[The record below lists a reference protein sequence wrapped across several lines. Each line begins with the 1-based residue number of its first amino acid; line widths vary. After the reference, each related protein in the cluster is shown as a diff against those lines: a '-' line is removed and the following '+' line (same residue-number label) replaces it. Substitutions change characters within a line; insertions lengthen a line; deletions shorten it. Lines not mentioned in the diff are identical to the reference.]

1 MSSTG
6 RTPWDVL
13 GIAEDASFS
22 DIKRAYFRRARS
34 AHPDATGGDA
44 EAFRQV
50 QAAFEELSR
59 RVTRP
64 DPLPDRSRRDRVPA
78 KARSAR
84 AAGPARAAGTA
95 RPERSGEPPRPERT
109 GGPPRAER
117 TGGPGRA
124 EGAGPEPE
132 AEDRRTPYDRW
143 SSWSRPSRQWRDDDP
158 LLADLAP
165 PPRSRR
171 PTFAEFLAAEMRP
184 GAAAWLREAIKR
196 A

>member
-22 DIKRAYFRRARS
+22 DIKRAYFRRART
-34 AHPDATGGDA
+34 AHPDAPGGDA
-44 EAFRQV
+44 EGFRQV

-59 RVTRP
+59 RATRP
-64 DPLPDRSRRDRVPA
+64 DPPPDRSRRDRVPA

-95 RPERSGEPPRPERT
+95 RPERSGEPPR
-109 GGPPRAER
+109 AER
-117 TGGPGRA
+117 TGVPGRA
-124 EGAGPEPE
+124 AGAGPEPQTG
-132 AEDRRTPYDRW
+132 DRRTPYDRW

-158 LLADLAP
+158 LLADLVP

>member
-13 GIAEDASFS
+13 GIAEDASLS
-22 DIKRAYFRRARS
+22 DIKRAYFRRART
-34 AHPDATGGDA
+34 AHPDAPGGDA

-64 DPLPDRSRRDRVPA
+64 DPPLDRSRRDRAPA

-84 AAGPARAAGTA
+84 AAG
-95 RPERSGEPPRPERT
+95 
-109 GGPPRAER
+109 
-117 TGGPGRA
+117 
-124 EGAGPEPE
+124 AGPEPQTG
-132 AEDRRTPYDRW
+132 DRRTPYGRW

-158 LLADLAP
+158 LLADLVP

-184 GAAAWLREAIKR
+184 GAAARLREAIKQT
-196 A
+196 